1 MLNKFSLQRQ
11 LSRFSLQKQLII
23 IFSLLAMLVI
33 LILVPLINKNLN
45 ALIDE
50 EMFKTLDTS
59 QSAYID
65 FDYSPIAKSSDKQ
78 IYHMTYDKNTNYLF
92 PPSNLTRD
100 KVLALYPVFA
110 DKLNEMLKG
119 NKDKIQAKGTL
130 DGDTLYFQITKKDSD
145 SYIISLVYSDYSASL
160 ISSIRQQI
168 INILYVSFA
177 VIGAIIFIWVSGLI
191 KPLKLIRNY
200 IEDIRKDKQSELKI
214 DRGDEIG
221 FVSDE
226 LVAMKEEIDK
236 QSKIKE
242 EMIHNISHD
251 LKTPIALIKSYSQSV
266 KDDIYPYGDKNSSM
280 DIIIE
285 NAERFGLS
293 QLHQL
298 RGRVGRGAEQSYC
311 ILVTNYKLTEDTRKR
326 LEIMVR
332 TNDMHELIE
341 HIVIQLQGMHPE
353 IEIETDL
360 AFVSFKGDEECWR
373 ICVENI
379 VDNAYRYVDKKIK
392 IILKNDYLEIYN
404 DGEPIDNDNI
414 EALFQPYEK
423 GTKGQF
429 GLGLSI
435 VHKTCTMY
443 GYNVTAVNQETG
455 VSFIIEKKY
464 N

>member
-285 NAERFGLS
+285 NAERLDGKVKSL
-293 QLHQL
+293 LYL
-298 RGRVGRGAEQSYC
+298 
-311 ILVTNYKLTEDTRKR
+311 NR
-326 LEIMVR
+326 LDFISGENSDSEV
-332 TNDMHELIE
+332 DMHELIE

-404 DGEPIDNDNI
+404 YGEPIDNDNI

>member
-285 NAERFGLS
+285 NAERLDGKVKSL
-293 QLHQL
+293 LYL
-298 RGRVGRGAEQSYC
+298 
-311 ILVTNYKLTEDTRKR
+311 NR
-326 LEIMVR
+326 LDFISGENSDSEV
-332 TNDMHELIE
+332 DMHELIE

-414 EALFQPYEK
+414 EALFQLYEK

-443 GYNVTAVNQETG
+443 GYNVAAVNQETG

>member
-65 FDYSPIAKSSDKQ
+65 FDYSPIAKSGDKQ

-285 NAERFGLS
+285 NAERLDGKVKSL
-293 QLHQL
+293 LYL
-298 RGRVGRGAEQSYC
+298 
-311 ILVTNYKLTEDTRKR
+311 NR
-326 LEIMVR
+326 LDFISGENSDSEV
-332 TNDMHELIE
+332 DMHELIE

-443 GYNVTAVNQETG
+443 GYNVAAVNQETG

>member
-119 NKDKIQAKGTL
+119 NKDKIQSKGTL

-285 NAERFGLS
+285 NAERLDGKVKSL
-293 QLHQL
+293 LYL
-298 RGRVGRGAEQSYC
+298 
-311 ILVTNYKLTEDTRKR
+311 NR
-326 LEIMVR
+326 LDFISGENSDSEV
-332 TNDMHELIE
+332 DMHELIE

-443 GYNVTAVNQETG
+443 GYNVAAVNQETG

>member
-285 NAERFGLS
+285 NAERLDVKVKS
-293 QLHQL
+293 LL
-298 RGRVGRGAEQSYC
+298 Y
-311 ILVTNYKLTEDTRKR
+311 LNR
-326 LEIMVR
+326 LDFISGENSDSEV
-332 TNDMHELIE
+332 DMHELIE

>member
-130 DGDTLYFQITKKDSD
+130 DGDTLYFHITNKDSD

-285 NAERFGLS
+285 NAERLDGKVKSL
-293 QLHQL
+293 LYL
-298 RGRVGRGAEQSYC
+298 
-311 ILVTNYKLTEDTRKR
+311 NR
-326 LEIMVR
+326 LDFISGENSDSEV
-332 TNDMHELIE
+332 DMHELIE

-379 VDNAYRYVDKKIK
+379 VYNAYRYVDKKIK

-443 GYNVTAVNQETG
+443 GYNVAAVNQETG

>member
-285 NAERFGLS
+285 NAERLDGKVKSL
-293 QLHQL
+293 LYL
-298 RGRVGRGAEQSYC
+298 
-311 ILVTNYKLTEDTRKR
+311 NR
-326 LEIMVR
+326 LDFISGENSDSEV
-332 TNDMHELIE
+332 DMHELIE

-414 EALFQPYEK
+414 EALFQPYEN

>member
-33 LILVPLINKNLN
+33 LIIVPLINKNLN

-285 NAERFGLS
+285 NAERLDGKVKSL
-293 QLHQL
+293 LYL
-298 RGRVGRGAEQSYC
+298 
-311 ILVTNYKLTEDTRKR
+311 NR
-326 LEIMVR
+326 LDFISGENSDSEV
-332 TNDMHELIE
+332 DMHELIE

-443 GYNVTAVNQETG
+443 GYNVAAVNQETG
-455 VSFIIEKKY
+455 ESFIIEMKY

>member
-23 IFSLLAMLVI
+23 MLVI

-285 NAERFGLS
+285 NAERLDGKVKSL
-293 QLHQL
+293 LYL
-298 RGRVGRGAEQSYC
+298 
-311 ILVTNYKLTEDTRKR
+311 NR
-326 LEIMVR
+326 LDFISGENSDSEV
-332 TNDMHELIE
+332 DMHELIE

>member
-236 QSKIKE
+236 QSKIK
-242 EMIHNISHD
+242 
-251 LKTPIALIKSYSQSV
+251 
-266 KDDIYPYGDKNSSM
+266 
-280 DIIIE
+280 
-285 NAERFGLS
+285 
-293 QLHQL
+293 
-298 RGRVGRGAEQSYC
+298 
-311 ILVTNYKLTEDTRKR
+311 DTDCF
-326 LEIMVR
+326 
-332 TNDMHELIE
+332 N
-341 HIVIQLQGMHPE
+341 
-353 IEIETDL
+353 
-360 AFVSFKGDEECWR
+360 
-373 ICVENI
+373 
-379 VDNAYRYVDKKIK
+379 
-392 IILKNDYLEIYN
+392 
-404 DGEPIDNDNI
+404 
-414 EALFQPYEK
+414 
-423 GTKGQF
+423 
-429 GLGLSI
+429 
-435 VHKTCTMY
+435 
-443 GYNVTAVNQETG
+443 
-455 VSFIIEKKY
+455 
-464 N
+464 

>member
-285 NAERFGLS
+285 NAERLDGKVKSL
-293 QLHQL
+293 LYL
-298 RGRVGRGAEQSYC
+298 
-311 ILVTNYKLTEDTRKR
+311 NR
-326 LEIMVR
+326 LDFISGENSDSEV
-332 TNDMHELIE
+332 DMHELIE

-404 DGEPIDNDNI
+404 VGEQIDNDNI

>member
-236 QSKIKE
+236 KIKIKE

-285 NAERFGLS
+285 NAERLDGKVKSL
-293 QLHQL
+293 LYL
-298 RGRVGRGAEQSYC
+298 
-311 ILVTNYKLTEDTRKR
+311 NR
-326 LEIMVR
+326 LDFISGENSDSEV
-332 TNDMHELIE
+332 DMHELIE

-443 GYNVTAVNQETG
+443 GYNVTAINQETG

>member
-119 NKDKIQAKGTL
+119 NKDQIKAKGTL

-285 NAERFGLS
+285 NAERLDGKVKSL
-293 QLHQL
+293 LYL
-298 RGRVGRGAEQSYC
+298 
-311 ILVTNYKLTEDTRKR
+311 NR
-326 LEIMVR
+326 LDFISGENSDSEV
-332 TNDMHELIE
+332 DMHELIE

>member
-168 INILYVSFA
+168 INILYVSFV

-285 NAERFGLS
+285 NAERLDGKVKSL
-293 QLHQL
+293 LYL
-298 RGRVGRGAEQSYC
+298 
-311 ILVTNYKLTEDTRKR
+311 NR
-326 LEIMVR
+326 LDFISGENSDSEV
-332 TNDMHELIE
+332 DMHELIE

-443 GYNVTAVNQETG
+443 GYNVAAVNQETG